1 MVKPTIKR
9 TLKKE
14 KICSKEMS
22 FEECEMA
29 ILRISVDESE
39 KRKGKLLAKNEIIT
53 DIIQIVEQFIKQ
65 KKLIC
70 YGGTAINNILPKYDQ
85 FYDKEV
91 EIPDYDFFSTDAL
104 NDAKELADIYY
115 KKGYNEIEA
124 KAGVHKGTYKV
135 FVNFIP
141 VADITLLHPVL
152 FKEIKREAIKIDG
165 IQYAPPNYLRMAM
178 YLELSRPDG
187 DTSRWEKV
195 LKRINLL
202 NKHYPLLDD
211 VSSEECNTVDFQ
223 RSLETHQND
232 MEKIYFIVRDTFIK
246 ESCIFIGGFASTLY
260 SRYMNT
266 PKGHRLKH
274 IPDFDVLSD
283 EPEKVAFSVKEN
295 LEKGGFKKVKIYY
308 HHSIGEIIPEHYEI
322 TIGKDTLGFVYSP
335 ISCHAYN
342 VVHIDKKPIRVAS
355 IDTLL
360 SFYLAFIYAN
370 KPYFDKERIL
380 CMSHYLFE
388 VQQHNRLKQSGLL
401 KRFSLDCYGHQET
414 LDAIR
419 VHKAKMFNQLKKG
432 SKEYEEWFLKYNP
445 SIHSKI
451 KRKKI
456 ASLSEENKT
465 HDNKKNKPNITYEL
479 KELDE
484 DEEDD
489 NDNDNDN
496 DNHETKDDKEKSEVD
511 ETTQKDTTKS
521 SRTKINTRKNNT
533 QTSSKTVKHRKGR
546 TAFLY

>member
-1 MVKPTIKR
+1 MVKPSIKR

-29 ILRISVDESE
+29 ILRVSVDESE
-39 KRKGKLLAKNEIIT
+39 KRKGQLLAKNEVIT

-91 EIPDYDFFSTDAL
+91 EIPDYDFFSMDAL

-152 FKEIKREAIKIDG
+152 FKEINKEAISIDG
-165 IQYAPPNYLRMAM
+165 IKYAPPNYLRMAM

-211 VSSEECNTVDFQ
+211 VSREECNTVDFQ
-223 RSLETHQND
+223 RQMETHQND

-266 PKGHRLKH
+266 HKSHRLKH
-274 IPDFDVLSD
+274 IPDFDVLSE
-283 EPEKVAFSVKEN
+283 EPEKVAFLVKEN
-295 LEKGGFKKVKIYY
+295 LEKGGFKNVKIYY

-342 VVHIDKKPIRVAS
+342 VVYIDKKPIRVAS

-370 KPYFDKERIL
+370 KPYFNKERIL

-419 VHKAKMFNQLKKG
+419 VHKAKLFNTLKKG

-456 ASLSEENKT
+456 ASRSQENKT
-465 HDNKKNKPNITYEL
+465 HENKKNRPNITYEV

-484 DEEDD
+484 DAKDID
-489 NDNDNDN
+489 TND
-496 DNHETKDDKEKSEVD
+496 DNHEEEKTTSQNKSKPFHKKF
-511 ETTQKDTTKS
+511 TQKNKKQS
-521 SRTKINTRKNNT
+521 SSMSNKNRK
-533 QTSSKTVKHRKGR
+533 RR